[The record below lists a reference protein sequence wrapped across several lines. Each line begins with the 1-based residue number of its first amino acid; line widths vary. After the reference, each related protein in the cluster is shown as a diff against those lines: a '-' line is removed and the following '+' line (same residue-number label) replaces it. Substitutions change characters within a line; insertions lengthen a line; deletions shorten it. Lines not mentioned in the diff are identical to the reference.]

1 MGIKGRAIE
10 TYRTFIPQFWVVI
23 SLELFERG
31 AYYGIMGY
39 FAYHLKFNLGISP
52 STFGIMF
59 AFLLFLLYFIPI
71 ISASL
76 AKKIG
81 YKTILT
87 GAFLLMIPSYFIM
100 TFAKNEYA
108 FFPLIILWGVGA
120 GAFKPMVSATIAHVT
135 EKEHRNLAYSIYY
148 LTINWGSA
156 IAMFIIGVLIPKHFA
171 NIVFIIGGVLILINL
186 MITIFLYKNP
196 TEKNP
201 AEKITTAFINMG
213 KVLSDKKFA
222 VLLLIYSGFFFIFSS
237 MHTFLPVY
245 MEDFGLIQWPITNT
259 SLMGVINPITI
270 VSLGPFLSK
279 FADKH
284 ESLRLMI
291 MGMAVFSI
299 GLTVLGLFPAWYTLW
314 LGIVIFSIGEFLT
327 HPNFISYVSKIA
339 PEEKVALYMGYAF
352 LPSAAGNVFGSFVGG
367 FIYEGVAINM
377 EAPKL
382 FWAIYVGIGLLTIG
396 NFLLYNRFLVGK
408 EKRAVVLKRDFFT
421 FRWSFLGVWAVIP
434 LIVLAGISLGT
445 TNYIV
450 GGGDGSDNFTFDLQS
465 STLSFSGTLTEGQE
479 QLHEILIEEENVMW
493 VNVTLTWMDEPDET
507 FLLRTF
513 ENQPDQFG
521 LSFTPCNST
530 IQSLQSR
537 NPRNGEGEIVINHQ
551 YTMDPD
557 HTNGTGIHQFQV
569 TLLDVGDYSAGIEP
583 PISLPGRPRD
593 TSNSYNMQIRYDY
606 LVKIPIETEGS
617 GTATVH

>member
-1 MGIKGRAIE
+1 MGIKEKAVD

-39 FAYHLKFNLGISP
+39 FAFHLKYNLGISP

-59 AFLLFLLYFIPI
+59 AVLLFLLYFIPI
-71 ISASL
+71 LSASL

-87 GAFLLMIPSYFIM
+87 GAFLLMIPSYIIM

-108 FFPLIILWGVGA
+108 FFPLIILWGIGA

-135 EKEHRNLAYSIYY
+135 EKKHRNLAYSIYY

-156 IAMFIIGVLIPKHFA
+156 IAMFMIGVLIPKHFA
-171 NIVFIIGGVLILINL
+171 QIVFMIGGILILVNL
-186 MITIFLYKNP
+186 IITIFLYKNP
-196 TEKNP
+196 IEKDPTERVS
-201 AEKITTAFINMG
+201 TAFINIG
-213 KVLSDKKFA
+213 KVLSDSKFA
-222 VLLLIYSGFFFIFSS
+222 ILLLIYSGFFFIFSS

-245 MEDFGLIQWPITNT
+245 MEDFGLTRWPITNT

-270 VSLGPFLSK
+270 VSMGPFLSK
-279 FADKH
+279 IADKH

-291 MGMAVFSI
+291 TGIAVFSI
-299 GLTVLGLFPAWYTLW
+299 GLSVLGLFPAWYTLW
-314 LGIVIFSIGEFLT
+314 IGIVIFSIGEFLT

-352 LPSAAGNVFGSFVGG
+352 LPSAAGNVLGSAFGG
-367 FIYEGVAINM
+367 FIYENVAINM

-396 NFLLYNRFLVGK
+396 NFLLYNRFIVER
-408 EKRAVVLKRDFFT
+408 EKRAVVVKRDLFT
-421 FRWSFLGVWAVIP
+421 YRWTFMGAWAVVP

-445 TNYIV
+445 SNYV
-450 GGGDGSDNFTFDLQS
+450 GDDDGDDGIYIYDIRSVTV
-465 STLSFSGTLTEGQE
+465 SFSGTLSEGRTDT
-479 QLHEILIEEENVMW
+479 HELLIIEENVQW
-493 VNVTLTWMDEPDET
+493 VNISLIWSDEPDQT

-513 ENQPDQFG
+513 ENQPD
-521 LSFTPCNST
+521 SFEVSLTPCNATEVSA
-530 IQSLQSR
+530 SGP
-537 NPRNGEGEIVINHQ
+537 NEEDGNGELVLSHNYDI
-551 YTMDPD
+551 DPD
-557 HTNGTGIHQFQV
+557 HTNGTGIHTIVV
-569 TLLDVGDYSAGIEP
+569 TLVNVGDYQSRFDP
-583 PISLPGRPRD
+583 PISLPGSPSD
-593 TSNSYNMQIRYDY
+593 SGNSYDVQVIYHH
-606 LVKIPIETEGS
+606 LVKMEKN
-617 GTATVH
+617 GTQTS

>member
-1 MGIKGRAIE
+1 MGIKEKAVD

-59 AFLLFLLYFIPI
+59 AVLLFLLYFVPI

-76 AKKIG
+76 ARKIG

-100 TFAKNEYA
+100 TFARSEYA
-108 FFPLIILWGVGA
+108 FFPLILLWGIGA

-135 EKEHRNLAYSIYY
+135 EKKHRNLAYSIYY

-156 IAMFIIGVLIPKHFA
+156 IAMFMIGVLIPKHFA
-171 NIVFIIGGVLILINL
+171 ALVFTIGGILIVINL
-186 MITIFLYKNP
+186 LITIFLYRNPIEKDP
-196 TEKNP
+196 TEK
-201 AEKITTAFINMG
+201 ISTAFVNMG
-213 KVLSDKKFA
+213 RVLSDRKFA
-222 VLLLIYSGFFFIFSS
+222 ILLLIYSGFFFIFSS

-245 MEDFGLIQWPITNT
+245 MEDFGLTRWPITNT

-279 FADKH
+279 VADKH

-291 MGMAVFSI
+291 TGMAVFSI
-299 GLTVLGLFPAWYTLW
+299 GLALLGLFPAWYTLW
-314 LGIVIFSIGEFLT
+314 IGIVIFSIGEFLT

-352 LPSAAGNVFGSFVGG
+352 LPSAAGNVFGSAFGG
-367 FIYEGVAINM
+367 FIYEKVAINM
-377 EAPKL
+377 EAPKM

-396 NFLLYNRFLVGK
+396 NFLLYNRFMVDR
-408 EKRAVVLKRDFFT
+408 EKRAVVIKKDLFT

-445 TNYIV
+445 TDYV
-450 GGGDGSDNFTFDLQS
+450 GGGEGDDEKYVYDLRS
-465 STLSFSGTLTEGQE
+465 VTISYSGTLSEGRTDT
-479 QLHEILIEEENVMW
+479 HELLISEENVRW
-493 VNVTLTWMDEPDET
+493 VNITLSWSDEPDQT

-513 ENQPDQFG
+513 ENQPDLFEI
-521 LSFTPCNST
+521 SFTPCNATEISADGA
-530 IQSLQSR
+530 
-537 NPRNGEGEIVINHQ
+537 NGENGDGELFLSHNYDIE
-551 YTMDPD
+551 PD
-557 HTNGTGIHQFQV
+557 HTNGTGIHTIAV
-569 TLLDVGDYSAGIEP
+569 TLVDVGDYQSRFDP
-583 PISLPGRPRD
+583 PISLPGRPSD
-593 TSNSYNMQIRYDY
+593 TGNSYDVQVTYLH
-606 LVKIPIETEGS
+606 LVKVEKEGTQTS
-617 GTATVH
+617 EV